1 MRLKVQA
8 GTLWVIFLGHGDGE
22 PAEESFSSVASTGP
36 VDGLTP
42 RKVKRNPGDTAKREW
57 DDWGALAWSNCV
69 ASPCQPP
76 TDNNLCDMLC
86 LIFPIT
92 TRSTWVK
99 LYLHFFHYRLLILI
113 VGQTIIEHNNTL
125 SLVEGTP
132 FSCPMPS
139 GKHPPSPQLS
149 RRQSFGMTHG
159 PSLLYPFK
167 SSKERSQSSAR
178 SDAHRSIFLNS
189 VVTIS
194 IWLLSLSFSSAPPK
208 IIMHSPLGSPTQWNL
223 SR

>member
-69 ASPCQPP
+69 ASPCRPP

-125 SLVEGTP
+125 SCRGN
-132 FSCPMPS
+132 
-139 GKHPPSPQLS
+139 
-149 RRQSFGMTHG
+149 
-159 PSLLYPFK
+159 
-167 SSKERSQSSAR
+167 
-178 SDAHRSIFLNS
+178 SIFLS
-189 VVTIS
+189 HA
-194 IWLLSLSFSSAPPK
+194 FRKA
-208 IIMHSPLGSPTQWNL
+208 SPLPPTLQKAVIWNDTWAFSPLPIQILQGEKSIVCSVW
-223 SR
+223 RP